1 VAGATLV
8 HAANLQPAAAPST
21 EQVLRARLAIPADAR
36 RIIILGE
43 SSHWD
48 PNWLRTSQAYY
59 LDQVVPILDQV
70 IDALVREPRRV
81 FSIESLFFLRLYWEL
96 KPLQRG
102 LIRGLFNQG
111 QLRLTGTGITT
122 PDTVLPG
129 TESLLR
135 DYLFGQEWLWSQG
148 LTVEPRLAYFPDS
161 FGHSPALPS
170 ILRALDMDMAAVTRI
185 DGMHFVASDL
195 RPRSAFP
202 LRGSSAEILQQ
213 ASSAD
218 FVWRGPDGAEVLCH
232 WNAHTYFQGD
242 LLAHLGIVRW
252 MDVPA
257 AVSWR
262 TSRHVARRING
273 FVRQLEGLAATPY
286 VFCPIGCD
294 FVKPIRG
301 LLDLVDR
308 YNHDYYPQTGI
319 WAVNAGL
326 DDYLALVD
334 CHRGRLPVL
343 ALDPNPYW
351 MGFYASRPHFKR
363 ACNRIEREL
372 VRAEKLATLRPNG
385 KPWRRDARQAWEL
398 LVLANHHDFI
408 TGTSPDRTVRAE
420 QRPWLVEAAALA
432 AQTTTAVMDG
442 QRPPRSARARSPGW
456 ELRHGCLRVETND
469 YRLTLSEAAGGCLT
483 SLEFGNGEQLV
494 GPANDLC
501 AYSDSGGLWRLGH
514 EFRGGRFRL
523 VEQSSAGP
531 AHVDACERDGL
542 LEVRITSLL
551 RGRPFVRWLWL
562 RAHDP
567 VIRLRVQGAV
577 AAGHSLTCR
586 FPLRLRANR
595 LRMDVPGGLVERP
608 AHKLHAPTFWPA
620 RSFAHVSV
628 DDRAAGSDD
637 PQAGMAVFLGGPA
650 AISLQPPGTLEW
662 LAARNAR
669 KERAFGFIPILCH
682 PIGGSTPEEQALDY
696 AVCFTSSGGVIEN
709 RLPALAR
716 RVLSDEYLSPGGSDA
731 EALAAQA
738 VTCDRADVL
747 VGAVKP
753 AGSGQGVIARL
764 ECFVQKFPL
773 TVHLRAARAIQSARL
788 CTARERDLRSLPIV
802 DGAVVVPIDGSITSV
817 RLVLDGGD

>member
-1 VAGATLV
+1 M

-36 RIIILGE
+36 RIIVLGE

-48 PNWLRTSQAYY
+48 PNWLRTSQDYY
-59 LDQVVPILDQV
+59 LGQAAPILDQV
-70 IDALVREPRRV
+70 IDALVHEPRRV
-81 FSIESLFFLRLYWEL
+81 FSVESLFFLRLYWEL

-102 LIRGLFNQG
+102 LIRGLINQG
-111 QLRLTGTGITT
+111 QLRLTGSGITT

-148 LTVEPRLAYFPDS
+148 LTVEPRLAYLPDS

-202 LRGSSAEILQQ
+202 LPGSSAQILQQ
-213 ASSAD
+213 AGSAD
-218 FVWRGPDGAEVLCH
+218 FVWRAPDGAEVLCH
-232 WNAHTYFQGD
+232 WNAFTYFQGD

-252 MDVPA
+252 MDVPGA
-257 AVSWR
+257 ISWR
-262 TSRHVARRING
+262 TSRHVARRISG
-273 FVRQLEGLAATPY
+273 FVRQLEKVAVTPY

-294 FVKPIRG
+294 FVRPIR
-301 LLDLVDR
+301 DLVDLVDG
-308 YNHDYYPQTGI
+308 YNRDYYPHTGI

-334 CHRGRLPVL
+334 CHRARLPVL

-372 VRAEKLATLRPNG
+372 LRAEKLAALRPNG
-385 KPWRRDARQAWEL
+385 KSWRRDARQAWEL

-432 AQTTTAVMDG
+432 AQTSAAVLDG
-442 QRPPRSARARSPGW
+442 QRPPRSVAARPPNW
-456 ELRHGCLRVETND
+456 ELRDGCLRVETD
-469 YRLTLSEAAGGCLT
+469 HYRLTLSESAGGCLT
-483 SLEFGNGEQLV
+483 SLECGDKEQLA

-523 VEQSSAGP
+523 VEQSSSSR

-542 LEVRITSLL
+542 LEVRITSRL

-562 RAHDP
+562 RACDP
-567 VIRLRVQGAV
+567 VVRMRVQGA
-577 AAGHSLTCR
+577 AAPGHSITCR

-595 LRMDVPGGLVERP
+595 LHMDVPGGLVERP
-608 AHKLHAPTFWPA
+608 ATKLFAPTFWAA
-620 RSFAHVSV
+620 RSFAHLR
-628 DDRAAGSDD
+628 DDVRDDD
-637 PQAGMAVFLGGPA
+637 PQDAGMAVFLGGPA

-662 LAARNAR
+662 LMARNAR

-682 PIGGSTPEEQALDY
+682 PIGGTTPEEQILDY
-696 AVCFTSSGGVIEN
+696 AVCFTPSGGVIEN
-709 RLPALAR
+709 RLPAMAR
-716 RVLSDEYLSPGGSDA
+716 RVLSDEYLSPGNNA

-738 VTCDRADVL
+738 VICDRADVL

-753 AGSGQGVIARL
+753 AGSGEGVIVRL
-764 ECFVQKFPL
+764 ECFAHTFPV
-773 TVHLRAARAIQSARL
+773 TVRLRAARIIQSARL

-802 DGAVVVPIDGSITSV
+802 DGAAVVPVDGAISSV
-817 RLVLDGGD
+817 RLVLASAG